1 MQNEEFNLYLYI
13 FVLLSW
19 KQFRHIETII
29 IIIKWIQYSSWRIFF
44 QSHFLIL
51 FAVIHFGTFR
61 IFGIVFFC
69 MWMARVSFTM
79 VMTTTNVRF
88 FYPRFWIVMMM
99 IMTFFSGFL
108 FFFLWYLADDLIW
121 SKHFFVLFW
130 LVELCKMTIEWNT
143 KKKKECFFFFVS
155 EEQFFSFG

>member
-61 IFGIVFFC
+61 IFGIVFFLY
-69 MWMARVSFTM
+69 VNGT
-79 VMTTTNVRF
+79 RF
-88 FYPRFWIVMMM
+88 FHDGDDNNKCSFFLSQILDCDDDDYDVFFWVLV
-99 IMTFFSGFL
+99 FFSLVSCGWL
-108 FFFLWYLADDLIW
+108 DMKQAFFC
-121 SKHFFVLFW
+121 FVLAGW
-130 LVELCKMTIEWNT
+130 TM
-143 KKKKECFFFFVS
+143 
-155 EEQFFSFG
+155 